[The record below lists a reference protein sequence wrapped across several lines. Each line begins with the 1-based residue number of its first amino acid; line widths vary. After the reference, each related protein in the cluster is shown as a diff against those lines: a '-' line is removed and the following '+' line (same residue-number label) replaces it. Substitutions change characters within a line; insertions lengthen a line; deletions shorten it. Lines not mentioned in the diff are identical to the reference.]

1 MKKYLF
7 HHILAVL
14 AALLVMM
21 QAFCMTGFAAEG
33 VEVCIPA
40 ESGPEFVNEILTKA
54 LIPDSDETL
63 EWEYECEGKLNN
75 LTWGNRSWGSI
86 AGFTSTKKI
95 VINYT
100 YTHPALAD
108 NKDDT
113 YKVRAAGT
121 TKEYTIKKAAKLT
134 FDVELNAD
142 EEIPLRYDADGTF
155 NADETK
161 EEIFT
166 RVFSASNAEYIS
178 SDEVT
183 IEYYAAPE
191 KLGVGN
197 AGKTWMPLE
206 GGQGSGVNSIYSYPE
221 IPAGKQKI
229 RISWGGDE
237 DYFEFEKE
245 TTVIMT
251 EREKMKFELKD
262 SPYRTGLIFDNDQ
275 NIDYAATAEAIYN
288 AVVDATDPEVDFSEI
303 EVKYDASLTGT
314 IPNFEPLD
322 YNSLVKKFGQ
332 GTWAIQISW
341 NGNEEYAPN
350 SVTVT
355 VEVTDNRID
364 SEVVLK
370 DNVSFTYNKDAAA
383 MKQAVLDSMVD
394 WERSTLPEKDTLST
408 EDFTFTYNARLSIL
422 DGLSSEIGDSI
433 ADTILN
439 GEGIRAYVPF
449 EGECYTDKITGKV
462 LGSFPQI
469 GAGEQKIKVI
479 FNGNSEYHKS
489 AETEGTVTINKANVK
504 VSVNSASRYVSEAVT
519 GRDLVSTDPE
529 DNFNMY
535 IIYAGITSNVTTG
548 VYLELPEQYT
558 SNSTVIKVVDT
569 VLAGLNQPT
578 LTQMLQNGITVGEL
592 RKLLN
597 ASEVIS
603 ALEKIGVDTGA
614 LGQVITVINKFPSIA
629 DNLRISIGAPNH
641 AGIYS
646 VTAVSDNKNYN
657 TGVGTGA
664 LVLKAD
670 KAKLVWNQSIGKKI
684 SAADAAAADFGAHL
698 EIGGER
704 VDDQSSVSVLYSG
717 FTSKWRAYSST
728 TTPPTE
734 PGRYTMTVVVLGGN
748 YLASPINRSFQIT
761 K

>member
-1 MKKYLF
+1 MKKHLF

-95 VINYT
+95 AINYT

-229 RISWGGDE
+229 RILWDGDE
-237 DYFEFEKE
+237 EYSGFKKE
-245 TTVIMT
+245 TDVTMT
-251 EREKMKFELKD
+251 EREQMKFNLKEA
-262 SPYRTGLIFDNDQ
+262 PYEVGLVFDHDQ
-275 NIDYAATAEAIYN
+275 NIDYTATAKAIYE
-288 AVVDATDPEVDFSEI
+288 AVVESTEPEVDFDEF
-303 EVKYDASLTGT
+303 EVKYNADLSGL
-314 IPNFEPLD
+314 IENFKPLD
-322 YNSLVKKFGQ
+322 DESLVTKKFGT
-332 GTWAIQISW
+332 GSWKIRISW
-341 NGNEEYAPN
+341 GGSRDYAPG
-350 SVTVT
+350 SVTVSVT
-355 VEVTDNRID
+355 VTDNRIN
-364 SEVVLK
+364 SKVVLK
-370 DNVSFTYNKDAAA
+370 SETSFTYNKDVEAV
-383 MKQAVLDSMVD
+383 KQAVLDNVID
-394 WERSTLPEKDTLST
+394 WENSELPERDTLSVD
-408 EDFTFTYNARLSIL
+408 DFTFSYNARLSLL
-422 DGLSSEIGDSI
+422 DGLSSELGDSF
-433 ADTILN
+433 ADKFLN
-439 GEGIRAYVPF
+439 GEGIRDDVPF
-449 EGECYTDKITGKV
+449 EGKNYELGGKV

-469 GAGEQKIKVI
+469 GAGVQKIKVT
-479 FNGNSEYHKS
+479 FKGNSEYRAS
-489 AETEGTVTINKANVK
+489 EEAEGSVTINKANVK
-504 VSVNSASRYVSEAVT
+504 VSVNSASRYVSEAVK
-519 GRDLVSTDPE
+519 GRELVSTDPE
-529 DNFNMY
+529 DHFNLY

-558 SNSTVIKVVDT
+558 SNSTVIKIVDKA
-569 VLAGLNQPT
+569 LESLNQPT
-578 LTQMLQNGITVGEL
+578 LTEMLQNGITVGEL

-597 ASEVIS
+597 TSEVIDV
-603 ALEKIGVDTGA
+603 LEKIGVDTGA
-614 LGQVITVINKFPSIA
+614 LEQVIKVINKLPSIA

-646 VTAVSDNKNYN
+646 VTAVTDNKNYN
-657 TGVGTGA
+657 TGVGAGA

-684 SAADAAAADFGAHL
+684 SAAEAAGADFGAHL

-748 YLASPINRSFQIT
+748 YLDSPINRSFQIT

>member
-1 MKKYLF
+1 MKKHLF

-95 VINYT
+95 AINYT

-229 RISWGGDE
+229 RILWDGDE
-237 DYFEFEKE
+237 EYSGFKKE
-245 TTVIMT
+245 TDVTMT
-251 EREKMKFELKD
+251 EREQMKFNLKEA
-262 SPYRTGLIFDNDQ
+262 PYEAGLVFDHDQ
-275 NIDYAATAEAIYN
+275 NIDYVATAKAIYE
-288 AVVDATDPEVDFSEI
+288 AVVESTEPEVDFDEF
-303 EVKYDASLTGT
+303 EVKYNADPSGL
-314 IPNFEPLD
+314 IENFRPLD
-322 YNSLVKKFGQ
+322 DESLVTKKFGT
-332 GTWAIQISW
+332 GSWKIRISW
-341 NGNEEYAPN
+341 GGSRDYAPG
-350 SVTVT
+350 SVTVSVT
-355 VEVTDNRID
+355 VTDNRIN
-364 SEVVLK
+364 SKVVLK
-370 DNVSFTYNKDAAA
+370 SETSFTYNKDVEAV
-383 MKQAVLDSMVD
+383 KQAVLDNVIG
-394 WERSTLPEKDTLST
+394 WENSELPERDTLSVD
-408 EDFTFTYNARLSIL
+408 DFTFSYNARLSLL
-422 DGLSSEIGDSI
+422 DGLSSELGDSF
-433 ADTILN
+433 ADKFLN
-439 GEGIRAYVPF
+439 GEGIRDDVPF
-449 EGECYTDKITGKV
+449 EGKNYELGGKV

-469 GAGEQKIKVI
+469 GAGVQKIKVT
-479 FNGNSEYHKS
+479 FKGNSEYRAS
-489 AETEGTVTINKANVK
+489 EEAEGSVTINKANVK
-504 VSVNSASRYVSEAVT
+504 VSVNSASRYVSESVK
-519 GRDLVSTDPE
+519 GRELVSTDPE
-529 DNFNMY
+529 DHFNLY

-558 SNSTVIKVVDT
+558 SNSTVIKIVDKA
-569 VLAGLNQPT
+569 LESLNQPT
-578 LTQMLQNGITVGEL
+578 LTEMLQNGITVGEL

-597 ASEVIS
+597 TSEVIDV
-603 ALEKIGVDTGA
+603 LEKIGVDTGA
-614 LGQVITVINKFPSIA
+614 LEQVIKVINKLPSIA
-629 DNLRISIGAPNH
+629 DNLRISIGTPNH

-646 VTAVSDNKNYN
+646 VTAVTDNKNYN
-657 TGVGTGA
+657 TGVGAGA

-670 KAKLVWNQSIGKKI
+670 KANLVWNQSIGKKI
-684 SAADAAAADFGAHL
+684 SAAEAAGADFGAHL

>member
-1 MKKYLF
+1 MKKHLF

-95 VINYT
+95 AINYT

-229 RISWGGDE
+229 RILWDGDE
-237 DYFEFEKE
+237 EYSGFKKE
-245 TTVIMT
+245 TDVTMT
-251 EREKMKFELKD
+251 EREQMKFNLKEA
-262 SPYRTGLIFDNDQ
+262 PYEAGLVFDHDQ
-275 NIDYAATAEAIYN
+275 NIDYVATAKAIYE
-288 AVVDATDPEVDFSEI
+288 AVVESTDPEVDFDEFA
-303 EVKYDASLTGT
+303 VKYNADPSGL
-314 IPNFEPLD
+314 IENFKPLD
-322 YNSLVKKFGQ
+322 DESLVTKKFGT
-332 GTWAIQISW
+332 GSWKIRISW
-341 NGNEEYAPN
+341 GGSRDYAPG
-350 SVTVT
+350 SVTVSVT
-355 VEVTDNRID
+355 VTDNRIN
-364 SEVVLK
+364 SKVVLK
-370 DNVSFTYNKDAAA
+370 SETSFTYNKDVEAV
-383 MKQAVLDSMVD
+383 KQAVLDNVID
-394 WERSTLPEKDTLST
+394 WENSELPERDTLSVD
-408 EDFTFTYNARLSIL
+408 DFTFSYNARLSLL
-422 DGLSSEIGDSI
+422 DGLSSELGDSF
-433 ADTILN
+433 ADKFLN
-439 GEGIRAYVPF
+439 GEGIRDDVPF
-449 EGECYTDKITGKV
+449 EGKSYELGGKV

-469 GAGEQKIKVI
+469 GAGVQKIKVT
-479 FNGNSEYHKS
+479 FKGNSEYRAS
-489 AETEGTVTINKANVK
+489 EEAEGSVTINKANVK
-504 VSVNSASRYVSEAVT
+504 VSVNSASRYVSEAVK
-519 GRDLVSTDPE
+519 GRELVSTDPE
-529 DNFNMY
+529 DHFNLY

-558 SNSTVIKVVDT
+558 SNSIVIKIVDKA
-569 VLAGLNQPT
+569 LESLNQPT
-578 LTQMLQNGITVGEL
+578 LTEMLQNGITVGEL

-597 ASEVIS
+597 TSEVIDV
-603 ALEKIGVDTGA
+603 LEKIGVDTGA
-614 LGQVITVINKFPSIA
+614 LGQVIKVINKLPSIA

-646 VTAVSDNKNYN
+646 VTAVTDNKNYN
-657 TGVGTGA
+657 TGVGAGA

>member
-1 MKKYLF
+1 MKKHLF

-95 VINYT
+95 AINYT

-229 RISWGGDE
+229 RILWDGDE
-237 DYFEFEKE
+237 EYSGFKKE
-245 TTVIMT
+245 TDVTMT
-251 EREKMKFELKD
+251 EREQMKFNLKEA
-262 SPYRTGLIFDNDQ
+262 PYEAGLVFDHDQ
-275 NIDYAATAEAIYN
+275 NIDYTATAKAIYE
-288 AVVDATDPEVDFSEI
+288 AVVESIEPEMDFDEF
-303 EVKYDASLTGT
+303 EVKYNADPSGL
-314 IPNFEPLD
+314 IENFKPLD
-322 YNSLVKKFGQ
+322 DESLVTKKFGT
-332 GTWAIQISW
+332 GSWKIRISW
-341 NGNEEYAPN
+341 GGSRDFAPG
-350 SVTVT
+350 SVTVS
-355 VEVTDNRID
+355 VAVTDNRIN
-364 SEVVLK
+364 SKVVLK
-370 DNVSFTYNKDAAA
+370 SETSFTYNKDVEAV
-383 MKQAVLDSMVD
+383 KQAVLDNVID
-394 WERSTLPEKDTLST
+394 WENSELPERDTLSVD
-408 EDFTFTYNARLSIL
+408 DFTFSYNARLSLL
-422 DGLSSEIGDSI
+422 DGLSSELGDSF
-433 ADTILN
+433 ADKFLN
-439 GEGIRAYVPF
+439 GEGIRDDVPF
-449 EGECYTDKITGKV
+449 EGKNYELGGKV

-469 GAGEQKIKVI
+469 GAGVQKIKVT
-479 FNGNSEYHKS
+479 FKGNSEYRAS
-489 AETEGTVTINKANVK
+489 EEAEGSVTINKANVK
-504 VSVNSASRYVSEAVT
+504 VSVNSASRYVSEAVK
-519 GRDLVSTDPE
+519 GRELVSTDPE
-529 DNFNMY
+529 DHFNLY

-558 SNSTVIKVVDT
+558 SNSTVIKIVDKA
-569 VLAGLNQPT
+569 LESLNQPT
-578 LTQMLQNGITVGEL
+578 LTEMLQNGITVGEL

-597 ASEVIS
+597 TSEVIDV
-603 ALEKIGVDTGA
+603 LEKIGVDTGA
-614 LGQVITVINKFPSIA
+614 LGQVIKVINKLPSIA

-646 VTAVSDNKNYN
+646 VTAVTDNKNYN
-657 TGVGTGA
+657 TGVGAGA

-698 EIGGER
+698 EIGGE
-704 VDDQSSVSVLYSG
+704 S
-717 FTSKWRAYSST
+717 
-728 TTPPTE
+728 
-734 PGRYTMTVVVLGGN
+734 
-748 YLASPINRSFQIT
+748 
-761 K
+761 